1 MRENKLVVI
10 GAGGVGKTSLIVQFM
25 EGLFDGAY
33 KPTVEDCYRSS
44 IQTPDGIYHT
54 VDILDTA
61 GSHHFPAM
69 RELSIRSGRG
79 FVLVFSVDSL
89 QSFHEAAQLWHL
101 IAKIR
106 GERVPIVLVGN
117 KSDLISNRQVS
128 QDMAMK
134 LAQES
139 MHNCRYLE
147 TSAKYNV
154 NVAALFVELLQ
165 QACAMERQQPQ
176 GAVSSST
183 PGGGAGSGRSLSMQD
198 RPPDSP
204 LLQPNKSTSRRLS
217 HRLSSLGS
225 LPSMRRKS
233 SAASTTGG
241 CGTGTC
247 PSPSTPRSRKASR
260 QVESSSSSSAANLDG
275 AADPDQKCHIL

>member
-1 MRENKLVVI
+1 MHSI
-10 GAGGVGKTSLIVQFM
+10 LIRC
-25 EGLFDGAY
+25 GHILIAW
-33 KPTVEDCYRSS
+33 
-44 IQTPDGIYHT
+44 DGIYHT

-79 FVLVFSVDSL
+79 FVLVFSLDSL

-117 KSDLISNRQVS
+117 KSDLIQNRQVS

-154 NVAALFVELLQ
+154 NVAELFVELLQ
-165 QACAMERQQPQ
+165 QACAMERQQPPPA
-176 GAVSSST
+176 AV
-183 PGGGAGSGRSLSMQD
+183 PPAAGGGGRSLSMQD

-204 LLQPNKSTSRRLS
+204 LLLQPQHNRSPRRLS

-233 SAASTTGG
+233 SAASSTGG
-241 CGTGTC
+241 GCSGSSC

-260 QVESSSSSSAANLDG
+260 QAEPAANLDG
-275 AADPDQKCHIL
+275 AEDPDQKCHIL

>member
-1 MRENKLVVI
+1 MKCTAAVL
-10 GAGGVGKTSLIVQFM
+10 AT
-25 EGLFDGAY
+25 LFAFQQRCD
-33 KPTVEDCYRSS
+33 SF
-44 IQTPDGIYHT
+44 DGIYHT

-165 QACAMERQQPQ
+165 QACAMERQQP
-176 GAVSSST
+176 
-183 PGGGAGSGRSLSMQD
+183 PD

-241 CGTGTC
+241 CGAGTC

-260 QVESSSSSSAANLDG
+260 QVESSSSAAAANNDG
-275 AADPDQKCHIL
+275 VQDPDQKCHIL

>member
-44 IQTPDGIYHT
+44 IQTP
-54 VDILDTA
+54 
-61 GSHHFPAM
+61 
-69 RELSIRSGRG
+69 
-79 FVLVFSVDSL
+79 
-89 QSFHEAAQLWHL
+89 
-101 IAKIR
+101 

-176 GAVSSST
+176 AALSSSS
-183 PGGGAGSGRSLSMQD
+183 PGGGGGAGSGRSLSMQD

-260 QVESSSSSSAANLDG
+260 QVESSSSSSAANHDG
-275 AADPDQKCHIL
+275 AQDPDQKCHIL

>member
-1 MRENKLVVI
+1 MRENKLVVL
-10 GAGGVGKTSLIVQFM
+10 GAGGVGKTSLIVQFL
-25 EGLFDGAY
+25 EGFFSFTY
-33 KPTVEDCYRSS
+33 KPTVEDCYRHSV
-44 IQTPDGIYHT
+44 QTPDGLFHT
-54 VDILDTA
+54 VEILDTA

-79 FVLVFSVDSL
+79 FVLVFAVDSL
-89 QSFHEAAQLWHL
+89 QSFHEAVQLWHL

-117 KSDLISNRQVS
+117 KSDLIAKRQVS

-139 MHNCRYLE
+139 MHNCQYLE

-154 NVAALFVELLQ
+154 NVSELFSELLQ
-165 QACAMERQQPQ
+165 QAYSMEQQQQTSSGGLLP
-176 GAVSSST
+176 GPGGSSSLLGG
-183 PGGGAGSGRSLSMQD
+183 PGDPG

-204 LLQPNKSTSRRLS
+204 LQRSSRKLS
-217 HRLSSLGS
+217 HRLGSLGS

-233 SAASTTGG
+233 STASA
-241 CGTGTC
+241 
-247 PSPSTPRSRKASR
+247 SPVVTATPRSRQPSQ
-260 QVESSSSSSAANLDG
+260 QVDPEQDI
-275 AADPDQKCHIL
+275 ADPDQKCHIL

>member
-1 MRENKLVVI
+1 MRENKLVLI

-25 EGLFDGAY
+25 EGLFDSVY

-79 FVLVFSVDSL
+79 FVLVFSLDSM

-117 KSDLISNRQVS
+117 KSDLLSTRQVP
-128 QDMAMK
+128 QDMAMR

-165 QACAMERQQPQ
+165 QACAMERQQPPPPPPPVP
-176 GAVSSST
+176 A
-183 PGGGAGSGRSLSMQD
+183 AAGRSLSVQE

-204 LLQPNKSTSRRLS
+204 LLLTPNKSPSRLS
-217 HRLSSLGS
+217 QRLGSLGS
-225 LPSMRRKS
+225 LPSSMRRKS
-233 SAASTTGG
+233 SAASASGG
-241 CGTGTC
+241 CGGSSSC

-260 QVESSSSSSAANLDG
+260 QVESAPAARYDG
-275 AADPDQKCHIL
+275 AEDPYQKCHIL

>member
-1 MRENKLVVI
+1 MRENKLVLI

-25 EGLFDGAY
+25 EGLFDSVY

-79 FVLVFSVDSL
+79 FVLVFSLDSM

-117 KSDLISNRQVS
+117 KSDLLSTRQVP
-128 QDMAMK
+128 QDMAMR

-165 QACAMERQQPQ
+165 QACAMERQQPPPPPPPPVH
-176 GAVSSST
+176 A
-183 PGGGAGSGRSLSMQD
+183 GRSL
-198 RPPDSP
+198 
-204 LLQPNKSTSRRLS
+204 RLS
-217 HRLSSLGS
+217 QRLGS
-225 LPSMRRKS
+225 LGNLPSSMRRKS
-233 SAASTTGG
+233 SAASATGG
-241 CGTGTC
+241 CGGSSSC

-260 QVESSSSSSAANLDG
+260 QVESAPAASHDG
-275 AADPDQKCHIL
+275 AEDPDQKCRIL

>member
-89 QSFHEAAQLWHL
+89 TIFP
-101 IAKIR
+101 R
-106 GERVPIVLVGN
+106 GRPTMASHRKDQGCP
-117 KSDLISNRQVS
+117 K
-128 QDMAMK
+128 DMAMK

-165 QACAMERQQPQ
+165 QACAMERQQPP
-176 GAVSSST
+176 AALSSSS
-183 PGGGAGSGRSLSMQD
+183 PGGGGAGSGRSLSMQD

-241 CGTGTC
+241 CGAGTC

-260 QVESSSSSSAANLDG
+260 QVESSSSAAAANNDG
-275 AADPDQKCHIL
+275 AQDPDQKCHIL